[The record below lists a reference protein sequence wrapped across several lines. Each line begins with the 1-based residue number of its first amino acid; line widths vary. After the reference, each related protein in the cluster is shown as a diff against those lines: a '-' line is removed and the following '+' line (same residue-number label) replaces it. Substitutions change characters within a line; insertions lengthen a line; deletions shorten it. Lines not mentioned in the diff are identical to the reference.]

1 MTDTETNTATETA
14 PVAEGDILWQ
24 AGPERLSQ
32 SNITG
37 YMDWLAERNRRFDGY
52 WDLWQWSVDDPA
64 AFWKSIWDHFEILH
78 DGEIDAVMTADPMP
92 RTRWFTGTRLNYAE
106 HVLRHETTGDPDRPM
121 LHHSS
126 EIRPQ
131 AAISWAEVGAS
142 VRKLATAMRE
152 MGIGPGDRVVA
163 YMPNIPEAVIA
174 MLATTA
180 IGATWSS
187 AAPEFGAQTVIDR
200 FSQIE
205 PKLIFTVDGYRYG
218 GKDYDRSADLT
229 RILDALPTVERVVS
243 LGYLN
248 APLTC
253 FARETITWET
263 ILNRP
268 EVPREGFVYERVA
281 SDHPLWVLFSSGTTG
296 LPKPIVQGHHGIV
309 LEHYKSAAFH
319 FEIAEGGALF
329 FYSTTGWMVWNT
341 LMWGPLMNARAV
353 LYDGHP
359 AYPDAKLLWR
369 IAAETNASVMGV
381 SPTYI
386 QMVRQQGIVPGRDFD
401 LSALQSVMLVGS
413 PSTPETFAWAY
424 EAIGTDIWASS
435 QSGGTEF
442 CSGILA
448 GSPLLPTR
456 AGEIQAP
463 GLGTAAR
470 AYSEDGQP
478 VVDEVGELVIE
489 TPMPSM
495 PLFFWGDDDF
505 ARYTD
510 SYFDTYPGLWRHG
523 DRVKFNA
530 HGGAFVLGR
539 SDATLN
545 RFGVRIGSAEI
556 YRTME
561 TFPEIADSLIVC
573 IEEADGGYYMPLFV
587 QMAEGHSL
595 TDDLKK
601 DIARRLR
608 SERSPRHVPDEVVEA
623 PEIPATLT
631 GKKMEVPVRKL
642 LLGDPPDK
650 VASRDA
656 TKNPGALD
664 WFAAFAAARRG

>member
-1 MTDTETNTATETA
+1 M
-14 PVAEGDILWQ
+14 VSEGDILWEC
-24 AGPERLSQ
+24 PEDRLAET
-32 SNITG
+32 NIVKYLG
-37 YMDWLAERNRRFDGY
+37 WLAERGRRFDGY
-52 WDLWQWSVDDPA
+52 WDLWQWSVDDPS
-64 AFWKSIWDHFEILH
+64 AFWQSLWDYFEILH

-106 HVLRHETTGDPDRPM
+106 HVLRHETTGDPSRAM

-126 EIRPQ
+126 ECRT
-131 AAISWAEVGAS
+131 AATMSWAEVGSA
-142 VRKLATAMRE
+142 VRRLATSLRDR
-152 MGIGPGDRVVA
+152 GIGPGDRVVA
-163 YMPNIPEAVIA
+163 YMPNIPETVIA

-200 FSQIE
+200 FAQIE
-205 PKLIFTVDGYRYG
+205 PKLVFAVDGYRYG
-218 GKDYDRSADLT
+218 GKDYDRSADLAT
-229 RILDALPTVERVVS
+229 ILAALPGVETLVTVP
-243 LGYLN
+243 YLN
-248 APLTC
+248 ESSTEC
-253 FARETITWET
+253 FARETIAWEAL
-263 ILNRP
+263 LNRP
-268 EVPREGFVYERVA
+268 EIAPDAFAYERVA
-281 SDHPLWVLFSSGTTG
+281 SDHPLWILFSSGTTG
-296 LPKPIVQGHHGIV
+296 LPKPITHGHHGIV

-319 FEIAEGGALF
+319 FELQRNGALF

-341 LMWGPLMNARAV
+341 LMWGPLMDGRAV

-359 AYPDAKLLWR
+359 AHPDATLLWR
-369 IAAETNASVMGV
+369 IAADTRATVMGV

-386 QMVRQQGIVPGRDFD
+386 QMVRQQGIVPGRDVD

-424 EAIGTDIWASS
+424 EAIGPDIWASS

-470 AYSEDGQP
+470 AYSEEGTP
-478 VVDEVGELVIE
+478 VTDEVGELVLE
-489 TPMPSM
+489 KPMPSM
-495 PLFFWGDDDF
+495 PLFLWGDDNF

-510 SYFDTYPGLWRHG
+510 SYFDTYPGIWRHG
-523 DRVKFNA
+523 DRVRFNA
-530 HGGAFVLGR
+530 HGGGFVLGR

-556 YRTME
+556 YRTIE

-573 IEEADGGYYMPLFV
+573 VEEDSGGYYMPLFV
-587 QMAEGHSL
+587 KMAEARAL
-595 TDDLKK
+595 TDDLKTE
-601 DIARRLR
+601 IARRLR
-608 SERSPRHVPDEVVEA
+608 ADRSPRHVPDEIVEA
-623 PEIPATLT
+623 PDIPATLT

-642 LLGDPPDK
+642 LLGAAPET

-656 TKNPGALD
+656 TKNPEALD
-664 WFAAFAAARRG
+664 WFAAFAAKRAS

>member
-1 MTDTETNTATETA
+1 MM
-14 PVAEGDILWQ
+14 VAEGDILWNC
-24 AGPERLSQ
+24 PEDRLART
-32 SNITG
+32 NIVRYIG
-37 YMDWLAERNRRFDGY
+37 WLTERGRRFDGY

-64 AFWKSIWDHFEILH
+64 AFWKSLWDYFEIIH
-78 DGEIDAVMTADPMP
+78 DGAIEAVMTDDPMP

-106 HVLRHETTGDPDRPM
+106 HVLRHETTGDPSRPM

-126 EIRPQ
+126 ECRAP
-131 AAISWAEVGAS
+131 ATTSWAEVGSA
-142 VRKLATAMRE
+142 VRRLATALRE
-152 MGIGPGDRVVA
+152 RGIGPGDRVVA

-205 PKLIFTVDGYRYG
+205 PKLVFAVDGYRYG

-229 RILDALPTVERVVS
+229 TILDALPSVETLVTVP
-243 LGYLN
+243 YLN
-248 APLTC
+248 GPPTDC
-253 FARETITWET
+253 FARETIAWET
-263 ILNRP
+263 LLNRP
-268 EVPREGFVYERVA
+268 EIAPDAFAYERVA

-296 LPKPIVQGHHGIV
+296 LPKPIVHGHHGIV

-319 FEIAEGGALF
+319 FELQTDGALF

-341 LMWGPLMNARAV
+341 LMWGPLMDGRTV

-359 AYPDAKLLWR
+359 AHPGASLLWR
-369 IAAETNASVMGV
+369 IAADTKATVMGV

-424 EAIGTDIWASS
+424 DAIKPDIWASS

-448 GSPLLPTR
+448 GSLLLPTR

-470 AYSEDGQP
+470 AYSEAGTP
-478 VVDEVGELVIE
+478 VTDEVGELVLE
-489 TPMPSM
+489 KPMPSM
-495 PLFFWGDDDF
+495 PLFLWGDDDF

-510 SYFDTYPGLWRHG
+510 SYFDTFPGIWRHG

-530 HGGAFVLGR
+530 HGGSFVHGR

-556 YRTME
+556 YRTIE

-573 IEEADGGYYMPLFV
+573 IEEQDGGYYMPLFV
-587 QMAEGHSL
+587 KMSEDTAL
-595 TDDLKK
+595 TDDFKK
-601 DIARRLR
+601 EISRRLR
-608 SERSPRHVPDEVVEA
+608 AERSPRHVPDEIVEA
-623 PEIPATLT
+623 PDIPATLT

-642 LLGDPPDK
+642 LLGAALDT

-656 TKNPGALD
+656 TKNPEALD
-664 WFAAFAAARRG
+664 WFAEFAAKRAS